1 MAHPSPEEI
10 RALADGN
17 GILALRVVPGAKV
30 ERAAIENGVLKLWT
44 RTAPEDGKAT
54 KAVLAQLAALLGVA
68 PRDVELVSGA
78 TSREKR
84 VRLGAAP

>member
-1 MAHPSPEEI
+1 MADPVADEI
-10 RALADGN
+10 RALIDARGE
-17 GILALRVVPGAKV
+17 LALRVVPGARV

-54 KAVLAQLAALLGVA
+54 KAVLVQLARLLGIA

-84 VRLGAAP
+84 VRLPIS